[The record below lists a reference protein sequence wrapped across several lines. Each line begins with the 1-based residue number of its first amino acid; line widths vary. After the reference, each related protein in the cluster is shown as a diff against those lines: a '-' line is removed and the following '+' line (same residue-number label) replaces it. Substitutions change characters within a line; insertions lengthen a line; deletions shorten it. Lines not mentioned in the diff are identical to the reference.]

1 MAQRSWGVHASVVL
15 FGAAALVGGWFAI
28 GSMFAASADAA
39 MGGAGADAAGAVWA
53 AAGAGP
59 AVPVPPLG
67 DASTPVPGAGA
78 GASRAVQ
85 LVDQAWATGI
95 AARTGVPV
103 RAVTAYAA
111 AELVLAREQPGC
123 GVGWNT
129 LAGIGRIE
137 TSHGTYGGAVVQP
150 NGDALPRILG
160 PALDGNGFA
169 AIHDTEGGA
178 WDGDAQ
184 WDRAV
189 GPMQFIPDTWQRW
202 GADGNGDGA
211 ADPNNLDD
219 AALAAGRYL
228 CASGSL
234 LTPEGWRAAVF
245 SYNHLDSYVD
255 SVADAASEYAA
266 RAAG

>member
-1 MAQRSWGVHASVVL
+1 VVARPSGLHLSAAL
-15 FGAAALVGGWFAI
+15 FGAAALVGGWFTV
-28 GSMFAASADAA
+28 GSMFAA
-39 MGGAGADAAGAVWA
+39 AGEA
-53 AAGAGP
+53 AAASPSAASAWAPADAGP
-59 AVPVPPLG
+59 AVPVPPI
-67 DASTPVPGAGA
+67 DALPVASA
-78 GASRAVQ
+78 ESSRALQ
-85 LVDQAWATGI
+85 MVDRAWAAQTS
-95 AARTGVPV
+95 ARTGVPE
-103 RAVTAYAA
+103 RALTAYAA
-111 AELVLAREQPGC
+111 AELVLASEQPGC

-129 LAGIGRIE
+129 LAGMGQIE
-137 TSHGTYGGAVVQP
+137 TQHGSYGGAVVQP

-169 AIHDTEGGA
+169 AIHDTDAGA
-178 WDGDAQ
+178 WDSDAV

-211 ADPNNLDD
+211 VDPNNIDD

-228 CASGSL
+228 CASGSML
-234 LTPEGWRAAVF
+234 DAAGWRAAIF

-255 SVADAASEYAA
+255 SVAQAANEIAA